1 MENIMRTSKRIT
13 VKTETRVTK
22 HTHFEYEYKLE
33 YVGYYENNV
42 LRRISKHERKYFDVF
57 VQGGAELRG
66 GTYMNPINHLSP
78 TFTKVAQLFN

>member
-42 LRRISKHERKYFDVF
+42 LRRISKYERKVSDVS
-57 VQGGAELRG
+57 VQGSAELRG
-66 GTYMNPINHLSP
+66 GWYINPIYRQNP
-78 TFTKVAQLFN
+78 NFTKLAQLFN

>member
-1 MENIMRTSKRIT
+1 MRTSKRIT

-42 LRRISKHERKYFDVF
+42 LRRISKHAR
-57 VQGGAELRG
+57 
-66 GTYMNPINHLSP
+66 
-78 TFTKVAQLFN
+78 